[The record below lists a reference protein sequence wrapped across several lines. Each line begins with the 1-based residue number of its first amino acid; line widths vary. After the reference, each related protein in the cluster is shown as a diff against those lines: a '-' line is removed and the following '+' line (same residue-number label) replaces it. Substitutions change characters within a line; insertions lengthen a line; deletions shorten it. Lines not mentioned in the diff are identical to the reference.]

1 MTMKTISKKH
11 TGVKVAAAI
20 KAGGMNLNHSRTLSV
35 KSGIKAGEG
44 ILAVN
49 HNRRAAKGVKVAAAI
64 KAGGMNLNHS
74 RTLSVK
80 SGIKAGEGIL
90 AVNHNRRAA

>member
-11 TGVKVAAAI
+11 ACVKVTTTI
-20 KAGGMNLNHSRTLSV
+20 KAGGFNTPGNHNRLVVGLSV

-44 ILAVN
+44 ILNSN
-49 HNRRAAKGVKVAAAI
+49 HNRRV
-64 KAGGMNLNHS
+64 
-74 RTLSVK
+74 LSVK

-90 AVNHNRRAA
+90 NSNHNRRTA